1 MGACRHDLPNS
12 NGSLWVDSETVWIER
27 SYKDSPDVS
36 RGEQIIIPM
45 DLIEMIVAEKIRMKK
60 INELESMSD
69 KEILGLKHNA

>member
-12 NGSLWVDSETVWIER
+12 NWGLWVDSETAWIER

-36 RGEQIIIPM
+36 RREQISIPM
-45 DLIEMIVAEKIRMKK
+45 DLIEMIVANKIRMKK

-69 KEILGLKHNA
+69 KDILGL